1 MFHFKISNF
10 NQFSFRLVSNAA
22 VNPEVGGVMEA
33 SEKAWDKIFD
43 INVKSSF
50 LLAKEVKPYLIKR
63 GGGSIIFISSIA
75 GFQPFPLLGAYSI
88 SKTALFGLT
97 KAASND
103 LAVHNIRVNCVAPG
117 VIKTKFSSALY
128 ESEEANEQAVSMIPL
143 GKLGQPREVAAVV
156 AFLASDDASY
166 VTGENIVASG
176 GMQSR
181 L

>member
-1 MFHFKISNF
+1 MS
-10 NQFSFRLVSNAA
+10 FSLISNAA
-22 VNPEVGGVMEA
+22 VNPEVGGVLEA

-63 GGGSIIFISSIA
+63 HGGSIIFISSIA
-75 GFQPFPLLGAYSI
+75 GFQPFSLLGAYSI

-97 KAASND
+97 KAAAND
-103 LAVHNIRVNCVAPG
+103 LAIHNIRVNCVAPG
-117 VIKTKFSSALY
+117 IIKTKFSSALY
-128 ESEEANEQAVSMIPL
+128 ETEEASEEALKLIPM
-143 GKLGQPREVAAVV
+143 GKLGQPREVAGVV
-156 AFLASDDASY
+156 AFLASDDGSY
-166 VTGENIVASG
+166 VTGENIVAAG